1 VSCVYNEALSTHQ
14 PRYAL
19 LVQQGTGMMGQQR
32 MVNGMVPSQMNVG
45 MQPHMNGPVK
55 MEQQQYQ
62 HMHTM
67 QQHQQAHR
75 VSIAVL

>member
-1 VSCVYNEALSTHQ
+1 
-14 PRYAL
+14 
-19 LVQQGTGMMGQQR
+19 MMGQQR
-32 MVNGMVPSQMNVG
+32 MVNGMVPSQMNAG

-62 HMHTM
+62 HMHPM

-75 VSIAVL
+75 VICVAALDFSMCNVILNAMCN